1 MNAEHAKRSTA
12 ELRSLFVVITETINA
27 QKAMLVEIQ
36 SELLKRHGDM
46 LAAKLSATGKSDGST
61 SVEIDGIKLTYKVA
75 KDIDW
80 DNDKLKAIA
89 SSMDWATAS
98 RVFDIKFKVPER
110 IYNAIPDLSL
120 VKRLN
125 EARTVTYKE
134 PTVQFAKE

>member
-1 MNAEHAKRSTA
+1 
-12 ELRSLFVVITETINA
+12 
-27 QKAMLVEIQ
+27 MLVEIQ

-46 LAAKLSATGKSDGST
+46 LAAKLSASGKSDGSA
-61 SVEIDGIKLTYKVA
+61 SLEIDGIKLTYKVA

-110 IYNAIPDLSL
+110 IYNAIPDIAL
-120 VKRLN
+120 VNRLN